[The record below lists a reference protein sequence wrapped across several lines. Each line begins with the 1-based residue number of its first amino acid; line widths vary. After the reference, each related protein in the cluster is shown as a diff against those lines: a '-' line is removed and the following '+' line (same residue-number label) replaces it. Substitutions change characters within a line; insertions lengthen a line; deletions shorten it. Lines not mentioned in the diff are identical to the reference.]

1 MSDEKQV
8 VKAERSNAAIGSRG
22 IEIRNMDELVRFA
35 VAVKGSGLAPKGI
48 ETEQAIAVAIQMGL
62 EVGLSPMAALQNIA
76 VINGRP
82 SIWGDAQLAV
92 CRATGELEIFEEWM
106 EAGGK
111 RLDRTPQMLGDDA
124 TAVCRVKRRGYPV
137 SENTFS
143 VTDAKRAGLWDK
155 VGPWKQYPTRM
166 LKFRARSFILRD
178 QFGDALKGLLST
190 EEVRDIEADP
200 VEKARNITPAQTR
213 VAVSQP
219 VKRSFPVLDD
229 TDDVDMSPQKRT
241 ATEVVQEAPASA
253 TFPVSEAAQGT
264 PAGQL
269 GAMIKDAGASFEDFL
284 FLAKE
289 ERQIPAEAEIG
300 SLDEVSVQVLNHWI
314 AKPKAFPRAITT
326 AKAIR
331 TGGGR

>member
-1 MSDEKQV
+1 MSDNTQV
-8 VKAERSNAAIGSRG
+8 VKAERSNATIGSRG

-92 CRATGELEIFEEWM
+92 CRATGELEVFEEWV
-106 EAGGK
+106 EVGGK
-111 RLDRTPQMLGDDA
+111 RVDRGPQMMGDDA

-143 VTDAKRAGLWDK
+143 VMDAKRAGLWDK
-155 VGPWKQYPTRM
+155 VGPWKQYPARM

-190 EEVRDIEADP
+190 EEARDIEADP
-200 VEKARNITPAQTR
+200 VEKARNITPARQTS
-213 VAVSQP
+213 VTVSDP
-219 VKRSFPVLDD
+219 VKRSAPVV
-229 TDDVDMSPQKRT
+229 DDVDMSPPKRT
-241 ATEVVQEAPASA
+241 APEANQEAPAKA
-253 TFPVSEAAQGT
+253 TFPVSAAATGT
-264 PAGQL
+264 PAQQL
-269 GAMIKDAGASFEDFL
+269 GEMIKAAGASFDDFI
-284 FLAKE
+284 FLMKE
-289 ERQIPAEAEIG
+289 EKQVAPDVEFDGIEAVPVG
-300 SLDEVSVQVLNHWI
+300 VLNSWI
-314 AKPKAFPRAITT
+314 ARPKAFAAEIKI
-326 AKAIR
+326 AKGIKR
-331 TGGGR
+331 